1 MELTALTILLIAL
14 FVILFLWAT
23 RKSYVRREGY
33 RDPIYLNRAKLA
45 YDWYPRANGSIYG
58 MYQPY
63 GSWNLL
69 SGFPYYNN
77 AY

>member
-1 MELTALTILLIAL
+1 MEMLLIVIVAL
-14 FVILFLWAT
+14 FVVVFLVAMN
-23 RKSYVRREGY
+23 RSCVCREGY

-58 MYQPY
+58 FYEPY
-63 GSWNLL
+63 GSWNLF
-69 SGFPYYNN
+69 SGFPYYPK

>member
-1 MELTALTILLIAL
+1 MQALLIVLVAL
-14 FVILFLWAT
+14 FVILFLWAM
-23 RKSYVRREGY
+23 KGNCVHREGY
-33 RDPIYLNRAKLA
+33 RDPIYPNRAKLA
-45 YDWYPRANGSIYG
+45 YDWYPRSNGSIYG
-58 MYQPY
+58 FYQPY